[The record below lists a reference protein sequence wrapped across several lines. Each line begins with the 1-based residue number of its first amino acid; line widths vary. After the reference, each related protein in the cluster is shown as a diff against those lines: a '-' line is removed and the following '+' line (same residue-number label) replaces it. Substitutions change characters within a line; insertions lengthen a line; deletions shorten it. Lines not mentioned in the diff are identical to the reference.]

1 MSTQDKMAQLH
12 KIRERAVAGGGAQ
25 RLAQQHAKKKLSARE
40 RLDILLDPGTFE
52 ELDAFV
58 PLGGS
63 PTEAIEKFQ
72 AEAVVTGSGLIDG
85 RAVFVF
91 AQDFTVMGGSL
102 SEAVAQKICKIMDMA
117 LKNGVPLIGLEDS
130 GGARIQEGVFSLG
143 GYGDIFLRNTLCSGV
158 IPQISVIMGPCAGG
172 AVYSPAITDFIF
184 MVKGT
189 GQMYITGPDVIKAV
203 TAEEVTHEQLGGAMI
218 HATKSGLAHFVAEN
232 DSECLA
238 EVRRLL
244 TFLPQNNMEDS
255 PFVETDDRPDRAEEA
270 LLHIIP
276 GETNKTYDMH
286 EVIRLVAD
294 KGDFLEVHQYFARNL
309 LVGFARL
316 GGQAVGIVAQQPNY
330 YAGVIDI
337 DASVKGARFVRFC
350 DAFNIPLVTLVDTPG
365 FMPGTDQEHKSII
378 CHGAKFLFA
387 YAEATVPKIAV
398 ITRKAYG
405 GAYIVM
411 SSKHLRGDINYAWPT
426 AEIAVMGAEG
436 AVNIIHKDQIAAAHQ
451 PAEVRRKLTEEY
463 EARFANPY
471 VATSRGYIDDV
482 IDPRSTRPRLIRALE
497 RLQNKADTIPPKKHG
512 NIPL

>member
-40 RLDILLDPGTFE
+40 RLDLLLDPGTFE

-58 PLGGS
+58 PLGGG
-63 PTEAIEKFQ
+63 PGAELEKFQ

-102 SEAVAQKICKIMDMA
+102 SEAVAQKVCKVMDMA
-117 LKNGVPLIGLEDS
+117 LKSGVPLIGLEDS

-203 TAEEVTHEQLGGAMI
+203 TAEEVTHEQLGGAMT

-238 EVRRLL
+238 GVRRLL
-244 TFLPQNNMEDS
+244 SFLPQNNMEDS
-255 PFVETDDRPDRAEEA
+255 PFVETDDRADRAEEA

-276 GETNKTYDMH
+276 GEPDKAYDMH
-286 EVIRLVAD
+286 EVIRLVVD
-294 KGDFLEVHQYFARNL
+294 RGDFLEVHQHFARNL

-316 GGQAVGIVAQQPNY
+316 GGRAVGIVAQQPNY

-350 DAFNIPLVTLVDTPG
+350 DAFNI
-365 FMPGTDQEHKSII
+365 
-378 CHGAKFLFA
+378 
-387 YAEATVPKIAV
+387 
-398 ITRKAYG
+398 
-405 GAYIVM
+405 
-411 SSKHLRGDINYAWPT
+411 
-426 AEIAVMGAEG
+426 
-436 AVNIIHKDQIAAAHQ
+436 
-451 PAEVRRKLTEEY
+451 
-463 EARFANPY
+463 
-471 VATSRGYIDDV
+471 
-482 IDPRSTRPRLIRALE
+482 
-497 RLQNKADTIPPKKHG
+497 
-512 NIPL
+512 